1 MNLVIDI
8 GNSRIKL
15 ALFNDR
21 DLMFSVPVDD
31 LKADHLQILLQEHPQ
46 LDQAILSTVRTY
58 PEEIR
63 SFLCSSFPRFIEFG
77 HQTPVPIVNLYQ
89 SPHTLGYD
97 RLASAIGASSLFPG
111 ENLLV
116 IDAGTAVTYDLVTA
130 ENQFLGGNISP
141 GLETRFRA
149 LHQFTGKLPLVSPKT
164 DFPAMG
170 TDTESAIRA
179 GVQLGMIFEM
189 ERTIG
194 YFNTIHKNLKVVLTG
209 GDARFFEKTIKNPI
223 FVQFNLALFGLNKVL
238 EYNR

>member
-31 LKADHLQILLQEHPQ
+31 LKADHLQILLHEHPQ

-89 SPHTLGYD
+89 SPQTLGYD

-149 LHQFTGKLPLVSPKT
+149 LHKFTGKLPLVSPKT

-189 ERTIG
+189 EQTIS
-194 YFNTIHKNLKVVLTG
+194 YFNTIYKNLKVVLTG

-223 FVQFNLALFGLNKVL
+223 IVQFNLALFGLNKVL